1 MIYEVKVA
9 DRVHRVELE
18 KIESGWHCKV
28 DGQETP
34 LDAVSTQDGVLSILL
49 DGKSYEIKQENT
61 GTDFNIIVGGLRFPT
76 QIRDPR
82 SLRSRRGADSGTEG
96 VKKIVAPMP
105 GKVVRILAQPGT
117 AVEHGQG
124 VIVIEAM
131 KMQNE
136 LKSPKKGIVKKLTVH
151 EGAAVE
157 AGQSLA
163 EVE

>member
-9 DRVHRVELE
+9 DKVHRVELQ
-18 KIESGWHCKV
+18 KIENGWFCKV
-28 DGQETP
+28 DGDEIK

-49 DGKSYEIKQENT
+49 DGNSYEVKQETT
-61 GTDFNIIVGGLRFPT
+61 GTDSNIVVGGVRFPA
-76 QIRDPR
+76 QVRDPR
-82 SLRSRRGADSGTEG
+82 SLRSRRGAETGSEG

-105 GKVVRILAQPGT
+105 GKVVRILAQAGT
-117 AVEHGQG
+117 AVEQGQG

-136 LKSPKKGIVKKLTVH
+136 LKSPKKGIVKKLTVR
-151 EGAAVE
+151 EGTAVE

>member
-18 KIESGWHCKV
+18 KTEGGWRCKV

-61 GTDFNIIVGGLRFPT
+61 GTDFNIVVGGLRFPT

-82 SLRSRRGADSGTEG
+82 SLRSRRGADSGAEG

>member
-61 GTDFNIIVGGLRFPT
+61 GTDFNIVVGGLRFPT

-151 EGAAVE
+151 EGTAVE